1 MLYFRI
7 GYTLDYYCSRT
18 FRFTFNEKSGKI
30 VLIDSYATRS
40 VTLDYDDIANVSLS

>member
-18 FRFTFNEKSGKI
+18 FRFTFHEKSGKI

-40 VTLDYDDIANVSLS
+40 VTLD